1 MFKSKPER
9 SFDPKMEIR
18 KFEFQHWSAE
28 VGIMALENGRVVCKG
43 YSGKRNYYHDFYY
56 SFTSLE
62 RAESFIENYIESL
75 KKKAEDKLNHAA
87 SKKQRSNTFL
97 EKLEKGMILVTSW
110 GYEQTNVEFFEVIQ
124 VKGCSVYLREISSD
138 LSETGF
144 MSGNALPRK
153 GEYVGEII
161 KRVVRGGDY
170 VKISESR
177 SAHLWDGR
185 AMYRSWY
192 A

>member
-1 MFKSKPER
+1 MRRLFKPER
-9 SFDPKMEIR
+9 SFDPKMEVR
-18 KFEFQHWSAE
+18 KFEFQNWSAE
-28 VGIMALENGRVVCKG
+28 IGVVTLENGRVLCKG
-43 YSGKRNYYHDFYY
+43 YSGKRNNHDFYY
-56 SFTSLE
+56 SFTSLSK
-62 RAESFIENYIESL
+62 AESFIENYIESL
-75 KKKAEDKLNHAA
+75 KNKAA
-87 SKKQRSNTFL
+87 SKMTYAVEKKKRSNGFL

-110 GYEQTNVEFFEVIQ
+110 GYEQTNVEFFEVVQ
-124 VKGCSVYLREISSD
+124 VKGCSVFLREISCD

-144 MSGNALPRK
+144 MCGNALPRK

-170 VKISESR
+170 VKISDSR